1 MIRHPSDTAF
11 PTSRRRG
18 SSLIEM
24 AAAIG
29 LLGAVMA
36 VLLPVLSRT
45 SGLRDEVDR
54 KEVAA
59 SAVANLLER
68 ASLVASPTPESLQSI
83 ADPLTAQSRLDSPQ
97 WTIVVTPEPTPPLN
111 RVEATLSWKTRHG
124 TRNSVMLVR
133 WYPGGKP

>member
-1 MIRHPSDTAF
+1 MIRHPGHTTFLAK
-11 PTSRRRG
+11 RRG

-24 AAAIG
+24 AAALG
-29 LLGAVMA
+29 LLGAAMA
-36 VLLPVLSRT
+36 VLLPVLART

-54 KEVAA
+54 REVAA

-68 ASLVASPTPESLQSI
+68 ASLVASPTPESLKPI
-83 ADPLTAQSRLDSPQ
+83 ADQLTEGSRLTAPQ
-97 WTIVVTPEPTPPLN
+97 WQIVVTPETTPPMN
-111 RVEATLSWKTRHG
+111 RVAATLSWKTRHG